1 MGLSPLKG
9 KQGQMHRR
17 RSTTTNAAFT
27 LFIPTTLGAS
37 LLLSPFSMA
46 AKGTTMTKPWVTKAE
61 KPVPTKYKRIPRP
74 LKMKIKGLLAKYS
87 YKKLE

>member
-46 AKGTTMTKPWVTKAE
+46 AKGTTTKPWVTKAE
-61 KPVPTKYKRIPRP
+61 KVPTNAFQD
-74 LKMKIKGLLAKYS
+74 L
-87 YKKLE
+87 